1 MMLYFACYGRPGV
14 RGRHGRSAARSRNT
28 TAWLRRRQCRPAA
41 AATRQRLVTLSRDE
55 VKHIAQLARVGVTDE
70 DVTRFQ
76 AQLSVILD
84 HFQALREIDT
94 SGVPPTAHTLPLA
107 NVERDDAP
115 RPSYPT
121 ESVLA
126 NAPRQQDA
134 F

>member
-1 MMLYFACYGRPGV
+1 MA
-14 RGRHGRSAARSRNT
+14 
-28 TAWLRRRQCRPAA
+28 
-41 AATRQRLVTLSRDE
+41 LSRDE
-55 VKHIAQLARVGVTDE
+55 VKHIAQLARVGVTEE

-115 RPSYPT
+115 RPSFPT

-126 NAPRQQDA
+126 NAPRKQDA
-134 F
+134 FLRVRKVLE